1 MAGRRTR
8 CYNILVISH
17 AYNRGYGTGYA
28 IPHHGVYI
36 IRYHLM
42 TYVSHLKPEGLT
54 SSPLRGL
61 THDST
66 WLANHEPSSGL
77 TFMVYAVWACGVILL
92 WSGVVSCEP
101 SRMAILN
108 VGYHSGVP
116 VI

>member
-1 MAGRRTR
+1 MA

-28 IPHHGVYI
+28 ITLYGIYI

-66 WLANHEPSSGL
+66 WLANREPSSGL
-77 TFMVYAVWACGVILL
+77 RDPGRSPRARVPMTLQQLCFPPSGLGELVDIAGVI
-92 WSGVVSCEP
+92 
-101 SRMAILN
+101 
-108 VGYHSGVP
+108 
-116 VI
+116 